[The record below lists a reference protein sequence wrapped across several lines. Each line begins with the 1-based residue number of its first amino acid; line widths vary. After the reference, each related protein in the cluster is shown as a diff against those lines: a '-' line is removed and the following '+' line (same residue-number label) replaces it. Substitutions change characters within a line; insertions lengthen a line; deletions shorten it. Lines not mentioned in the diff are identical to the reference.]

1 MAQRLFLQLMNVKT
15 KLLASFLTVL
25 TLAACKGDRD
35 KDSEEVIDPSL
46 VPAPTGIAA
55 PRAVPYTILS
65 QFPHD
70 TSSFT
75 EGLEIYNGK
84 LYESGGDYA
93 NSVLQYGDYV
103 TGVVEKKNKMGTDKI
118 FAEGISIL
126 NGKLYQLTYQT
137 HFAYVYDV
145 KNIDKPL
152 KTFPWAQEGWG
163 MTNNG
168 KELIVT
174 TKEANLYFVDPE
186 TFRVTNT
193 VAVIDHRG
201 PVPEINELEYI
212 KGYVWANVWMTNRII
227 KIDPESGH
235 VVGEMYLNSIAG
247 SDGRLLSGGFSNTD
261 VMNGIAYDS
270 VSNTMLITG
279 KRWPKLYQLRIND

>member
-1 MAQRLFLQLMNVKT
+1 MVQMKFLAAVLAVLLFT
-15 KLLASFLTVL
+15 
-25 TLAACKGDRD
+25 ACKGDRD
-35 KDSEEVIDPSL
+35 DNGDNDVPDPSL

-55 PRAVPYTILS
+55 PKAIGYTILS

-84 LYESGGDYA
+84 LYESGGDYT
-93 NSVLQYGDYV
+93 NSVLQFGDYV
-103 TGVVEKKNKMGTDKI
+103 TGTIEKKNKMGSDKI
-118 FAEGISIL
+118 FGEGISIL

-145 KNIDKPL
+145 KDIYKPI

-174 TKEANLYFVDPE
+174 TKEPNLYFVDPE

-235 VVGEMYLNSIAG
+235 VVGEMYLNGIAG
-247 SDGRLLSGGFSNTD
+247 SDGRLLSGAFHNTD

-270 VSNTMLITG
+270 ISGTMLITG
-279 KRWPKLYQLRIND
+279 KRWPKLFQLRIND